1 MPLAPHTRD
10 RLMGSVA
17 QLIRAGRHLNMR
29 AAAQLHGDLPSF
41 GWALL
46 LPLERETVLRCSA
59 LAARA
64 GIDVSVASRQ
74 LAVLERSGH
83 LRRHPDPRDGRAA
96 LFELTDHGAD
106 ALATSR
112 ALRSE
117 WALTALADW
126 DEPDAGRLADLLERL
141 VADIDAAGSVARGAQ
156 PVGVG

>member
-17 QLIRAGRHLNMR
+17 QLIRAGRHLGAR
-29 AAAQLHGDLPSF
+29 AAARLHGDLPSF

-46 LPLERETVLRCSA
+46 LPPEQEGALRCSD
-59 LAARA
+59 LAVRA

-74 LAVLERSGH
+74 LAALERSGY
-83 LRRHPDPRDGRAA
+83 LQRHPDPRDGRAA
-96 LFELTDHGAD
+96 LFELTDRRAG

-117 WALTALADW
+117 W
-126 DEPDAGRLADLLERL
+126 R
-141 VADIDAAGSVARGAQ
+141 
-156 PVGVG
+156 